1 MGVSVLVLS
10 NKASLFLNQFV
21 NPIAMDA
28 LGWKYYC
35 VYIGWLVV
43 EIMTVFFFFP
53 ETKGFTLEEVSEIFE
68 GKDAAGAQRI
78 LEKEAMGGAAY
89 QVELT
94 K

>member
-1 MGVSVLVLS
+1 MGISVLVLS

-43 EIMTVFFFFP
+43 EILVVFFFFP

-68 GKDAAGAQRI
+68 GKDSAGARRV
-78 LEKEAMGGAAY
+78 LEKQDMLGGVHE
-89 QVELT
+89 VE
-94 K
+94 KP